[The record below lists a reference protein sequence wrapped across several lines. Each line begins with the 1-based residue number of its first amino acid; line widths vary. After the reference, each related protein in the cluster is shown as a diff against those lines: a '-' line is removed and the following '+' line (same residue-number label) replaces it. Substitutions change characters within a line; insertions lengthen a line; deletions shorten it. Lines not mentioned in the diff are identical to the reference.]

1 MGKHYNKMPASRVT
15 NDEFEERLRRK
26 INEGAAASSTASKP
40 ASAYASRP
48 GVVRESSSS
57 KSAGDNFDE
66 RMRRKLSGETANSKP
81 ASKPASAYASKP
93 GVVHESNSAQASFE
107 DRVRQKTM
115 KNGDSKPP
123 PRNSRVPPM
132 RSSSGLSE
140 QKHRRPSD
148 PRRRATT
155 SDADTLE
162 DRIQAKMRQEQQEQ
176 DARRLRREIKS
187 DRPSGLS
194 SSMNSVNSA
203 GEFSSDGRK
212 SRVSRRNLLDEKLQR
227 RRESEKSDAGSE
239 EKLSTVSESGAALED
254 KIRARREQKE
264 RDKKARKGNRH
275 KEKSKSA
282 PSNHLSKSMTVVENE
297 GSNPRIS
304 RRKSTE
310 MHRSS
315 LVNRRSSFEKT
326 DNEEYDDF
334 NAELLQLEENVNL
347 APPGQ
352 NSDVNIESFG
362 DLEDAIKLAQLM
374 SLKEH

>member
-26 INEGAAASSTASKP
+26 MNEGAAASSTASKP

-48 GVVRESSSS
+48 GVVHESSR

-66 RMRRKLSGETANSKP
+66 RMRRKLAGEVGGSKP

-239 EKLSTVSESGAALED
+239 EKLSTVSESDALED